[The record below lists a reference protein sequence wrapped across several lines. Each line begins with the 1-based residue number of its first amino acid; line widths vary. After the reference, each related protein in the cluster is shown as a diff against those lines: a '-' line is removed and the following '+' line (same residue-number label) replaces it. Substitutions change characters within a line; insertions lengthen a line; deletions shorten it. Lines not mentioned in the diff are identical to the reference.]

1 MSHMA
6 RLAALFAAGALVQA
20 QSFEVASVK
29 PIAPDSPSREPQID
43 RQTFVLTGTLYDFVT
58 DAYGLRP
65 CGRRG
70 AAGTNCAL
78 ISGEPAWA
86 KTDKFEIQA
95 KLPDNSPAVARNQF
109 SDGEAPQLDRM
120 LQALLEDRFKLKVRR
135 DILELPVY
143 LLTAAKNGP
152 KLKSSDGPILRQ
164 NADGSSFKIQG
175 FYQLGSRDKDAAM
188 WTMGFKNISMPGLA
202 GFLTSIMDHPVL
214 DRTGIKGQFDLT
226 IDYDREPDAPNPSL
240 WGRMMIDAPAIR
252 AAFQEQ
258 LGLKIESA
266 VAPVEVLIID
276 HVEQPSVN

>member
-1 MSHMA
+1 MTA
-6 RLAALFAAGALVQA
+6 LLAAGVLVQA
-20 QSFEVASVK
+20 QSFEVASIK

-58 DAYGLRP
+58 DAYGFRP
-65 CGRRG
+65 CARRG

-120 LQALLEDRFKLKVRR
+120 LRALLEDRFKLKAHR
-135 DILELPVY
+135 DTRELPVY
-143 LLTAAKNGP
+143 ALTVAKNGS
-152 KLKSSDGPILRQ
+152 KLKPSDGPILRQ

-175 FYQLGSRDKDAAM
+175 FYQLGSRDKHAAM

-202 GFLTSIMDHPVL
+202 GFLTSILDRPVL
-214 DRTGIKGQFDLT
+214 DRTGIIGQFDLG

-276 HVEQPSVN
+276 HVERPSVN